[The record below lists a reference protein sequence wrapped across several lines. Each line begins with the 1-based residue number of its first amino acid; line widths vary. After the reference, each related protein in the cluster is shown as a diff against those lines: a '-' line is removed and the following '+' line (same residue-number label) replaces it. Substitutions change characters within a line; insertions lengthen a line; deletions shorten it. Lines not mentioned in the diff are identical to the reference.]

1 MWGLLVIFIL
11 FSLIGC
17 SQGSDQDELLKP
29 TVTVEITKTEP
40 LIIEKHYEA
49 VLELDEEQV
58 ISASTSGYL
67 RQFFCNEG
75 SQVNP
80 GESLA
85 LLENEAIL
93 VTNQRWEH
101 EVELAQIQLAK
112 NQMQAEEAKQNKEK
126 KEILF
131 DNGAISQQEL
141 DQSILAWQ
149 LSNREMEQAQER
161 WELSIINQKESQDNK
176 NNCIVKA
183 TDKLWIVEELVQIG
197 QFVNKGEAIF
207 KAGKK
212 DKLIM
217 RLELPRDEIQGLEIG
232 DQLKVSYQ
240 GDVKVAEI
248 ININQLA
255 HPGSQHLA
263 VELKIDN
270 SSLDWLPGTVAQAKY
285 TRDMGEQLLIP
296 IAAIAKGKE
305 PYVYIVKDAK
315 VYREPINLG
324 LVVGKKVSVTGL
336 ENGTILVTEGL
347 HRLRDGEI
355 VNIKEGL

>member
-1 MWGLLVIFIL
+1 MWGLLVVFAL
-11 FSLIGC
+11 FSLVGC
-17 SQGSDQDELLKP
+17 GPGNDPDELIKP

-67 RQFFCNEG
+67 RQFFCSEG
-75 SQVNP
+75 NQVNP

-85 LLENEAIL
+85 LLENEALLAI
-93 VTNQRWEH
+93 NQRWEH
-101 EVELAQIQLAK
+101 ELELAQIQLAK
-112 NQMQAEEAKQNKEK
+112 SQMQLEETKKSKER
-126 KEILF
+126 KEILYE
-131 DNGAISQQEL
+131 NGAISQLEL
-141 DQSILAWQ
+141 DQSILAWN
-149 LSNREMEQAQER
+149 LSNRETEQAQER
-161 WELSIINQKESQDNK
+161 LEIAIVNQKESQDNE
-176 NNCIVKA
+176 NNCTVKA
-183 TDKLWIVEELVQIG
+183 TDRLWIVKKLVQIG

-207 KAGKK
+207 KAGKI
-212 DKLIM
+212 DRLIM
-217 RLELPRDEIQGLEIG
+217 RLEIPRDDIQGLEIG
-232 DQLKVSYQ
+232 DQVEVSYQ
-240 GDVKVAEI
+240 EDVRMAEI

-255 HPGSQHLA
+255 HLGSQHLA

-285 TRDMGEQLLIP
+285 TKDMGEELLIP

-324 LVVGKKVSVTGL
+324 SVIGRKVSVTGL
-336 ENGTILVTEGL
+336 EDGTIVVTEGL
-347 HRLRDGEI
+347 HRLRDGEM
-355 VNIKEGL
+355 VNIKEGS